1 MGADFEK
8 DIEALGFQ
16 RCNCGRKLNRFAD
29 IVPPICRV
37 ELAPLDRRASNR
49 RDEAQPAV
57 SRRQPVE
64 PVQQLLADRVH
75 AAAVEGIIE
84 VEGTKEDP
92 IALDFST
99 ERADRGG
106 VTGNRH

>member
-1 MGADFEK
+1 MRADFEK
-8 DIEALGFQ
+8 DIEALRCQ
-16 RCNCGRKLNRFAD
+16 RRNCGRKLNRFAD

-37 ELAPLDRRASNR
+37 ELAPLDRRAGNR
-49 RDEAQPAV
+49 RDEAQPAL

-84 VEGTKEDP
+84 VEGTKED
-92 IALDFST
+92 LVRLEFGT
-99 ERADRGG
+99 ERA
-106 VTGNRH
+106 